1 MAFNV
6 SLYNFSKREN
16 STKRPDTDPVSFQ
29 CILKEGSSII
39 TPTISL
45 DLGLGADPSA
55 YNYAYIPEY
64 GRYYYI
70 QNWYFDNALWT
81 ASMIVDVLATFKN
94 EIGYTS
100 LYVLRSSAAYD
111 GSIIDGLYPTNTD
124 PTYHRTTADIYTADV
139 TAGTFVIGVVSS
151 DGHYGSLEYYA
162 IKHENMQTLINYL
175 LNNAITEGNGYS
187 LDDATIEL
195 QKSLID
201 PLSYIKTCV
210 YIPIPFNSFWG
221 AAREVRIWSW
231 NTGVSAKRIG
241 QYVDQTVTATL
252 GISRHPQAAAR
263 GSYLNSAPYTDIRVL
278 LQPFGEI
285 QVDPMMVRAADG
297 IDLSL
302 RIDMTNG
309 LGVLTLRPSGSNYI
323 LSQCAAQVGVSVSL
337 SQVTRDYLAAA
348 GGAIQAI
355 GGIAGGILSGDVGG
369 AIGSAGAGIINGIK
383 AMVPRQS
390 TMMGSGSFGALGLQA
405 TMIETFYYVVPE
417 DNDHHGRP
425 LCQMRTPSSLGGYMI
440 VQDGDVPTSG
450 TQSETAEIKSYL
462 ESGFFYE

>member
-6 SLYNFSKREN
+6 NLYNFSKREN

-39 TPTISL
+39 TPVISL
-45 DLGLGADPSA
+45 DLGLDQDPSA
-55 YNYAYIPEY
+55 FNYAYIPEY

-81 ASMIVDVLATFKN
+81 ASMTVDVLATFRN
-94 EIGYTS
+94 EIGSTS
-100 LYVLRSSAAYD
+100 LYILRSSVEYD
-111 GSIIDGLYPTNTD
+111 GSIIDGMYPTNTD
-124 PTYHRTTADIYTADV
+124 PTYHRSTANIYTDDV
-139 TAGTFVIGVVSS
+139 TAGTFVIGVVSA

-162 IKHENMQTLINYL
+162 LKYDNMQAIITYL
-175 LNNAITEGNGYS
+175 LTNAITEGNGYS
-187 LDDATIEL
+187 LDDASIEL

-210 YIPIPFNSFWG
+210 YIPIPYNSFWG
-221 AAREVRIWSW
+221 AARQVRIWSW
-231 NTGVSAKRIG
+231 NTGVEAKRVG
-241 QYVDQTVTATL
+241 LYVDQTVTASI
-252 GISRHPQAAAR
+252 GINKHPQASSR
-263 GSYLNSAPYTDIRVL
+263 GSYLNSAPYTDIRIL

-285 QVDPMMVRAADG
+285 QIDPMMVREANAV
-297 IDLSL
+297 DLSL

-309 LGVLTLRPSGSNYI
+309 LGVLTLRPAGSNYI

-337 SQVTRDYLAAA
+337 SQVTRDYLSAA

-355 GGIAGGILSGDVGG
+355 GGIVGG
-369 AIGSAGAGIINGIK
+369 ALTGDVVGAIGTAGAGIVNGIK

-405 TMIETFYYVVPE
+405 TMIQTFYYVVQ
-417 DNDHHGRP
+417 DDIDHHGRP
-425 LCQMRTPSSLGGYMI
+425 LCQMRRPSALGGYMI
-440 VQDGDVPTSG
+440 VQDGDVPTAG
-450 TQSETAEIKSYL
+450 TQSETAEIRSYL
-462 ESGFFYE
+462 EGGFFYE